1 MKSNWEKLKYSWIEP
16 AKIASFLILLS
27 RDGHDFFLNEWNIFE
42 RTNFFVKRNGSFR
55 EKKLSFLK
63 RNEKKNEQKPNTTTN
78 DWKSLEQSWN
88 FFSFLLKERI
98 FQQNLKKR
106 LCFTERTNFLEQT
119 FDKRLYFTCTCAY
132 MYIGLNI
139 KN

>member
-1 MKSNWEKLKYSWIEP
+1 MDRSEK
-16 AKIASFLILLS
+16 
-27 RDGHDFFLNEWNIFE
+27 
-42 RTNFFVKRNGSFR
+42 
-55 EKKLSFLK
+55 KKLSFRK
-63 RNEKKNEQKPNTTTN
+63 RNEKRTNKTEHKNERLKIVRT
-78 DWKSLEQSWN
+78 KLI
-88 FFSFLLKERI
+88 FFCFLLNARI

>member
-27 RDGHDFFLNEWNIFE
+27 RDGHDFFWTNEIFLNERIFSWNE
-42 RTNFFVKRNGSFR
+42 MDRSEK
-55 EKKLSFLK
+55 KKLSFLK